1 MNARNIFVLT
11 SVADLPTVSE
21 FVRAANHRNHLR
33 TLFVRE
39 DDNAQF
45 LPQMLYEAKLKSS
58 RNILVHST
66 KDVPKRVLTAWSLG
80 CPNQLIA
87 DAQVVGEELFV
98 MACDHT
104 LFRVGFAEMPALE
117 RIPSQQRSS
126 FTISSEGSYMHW
138 PEVDVHI
145 DLDAIRYVKDETW
158 REKKDQE
165 KLMYD
170 LRFGEAVAALRKQY
184 GLKQADIRRLSERH
198 VRRIEKGE
206 RTKIDTLAILAR
218 NHGLSLKEYLD
229 KIAEMLSP
237 KEETMA
243 DRAGSQ
249 SPIQPIRFVKTKG
262 SPVTVGRR
270 DKEERIREAMIDLQ
284 LAIDGCG
291 VQPPSRFVDLVAS
304 LARHCSIFL
313 RKMVLNDDRNQ
324 RLLDDDFCRMV
335 GLGFDRIRGI
345 SGERRTLTLVPV
357 DIHGG
362 YTKITKKDEETG
374 EPEVAHIIPVGP
386 PAA

>member
-1 MNARNIFVLT
+1 MAKTAEMTVWAQDLFSYDIIPPSFTVFREPDVSEVKARDIFVLT

-21 FVRAANHRNHLR
+21 FVRDPNYRNHLR

-58 RNILVHST
+58 RHILVHST

-80 CPNQLIA
+80 CPDQLIA
-87 DAQVVGEELFV
+87 TARVVDEELFI
-98 MACDHT
+98 MACDNT

-117 RIPSQQRSS
+117 RIPIQQRSLFS
-126 FTISSEGSYMHW
+126 ISSEGSYIHW

-145 DLDAIRYVKDETW
+145 DLDAVRYLKDETW
-158 REKKDQE
+158 REKKDRE

-184 GLKQADIRRLSERH
+184 GLKQAEIRGLSERH

-229 KIAEMLSP
+229 EIAEMLSP
-237 KEETMA
+237 
-243 DRAGSQ
+243 
-249 SPIQPIRFVKTKG
+249 
-262 SPVTVGRR
+262 
-270 DKEERIREAMIDLQ
+270 
-284 LAIDGCG
+284 
-291 VQPPSRFVDLVAS
+291 
-304 LARHCSIFL
+304 
-313 RKMVLNDDRNQ
+313 
-324 RLLDDDFCRMV
+324 
-335 GLGFDRIRGI
+335 
-345 SGERRTLTLVPV
+345 
-357 DIHGG
+357 
-362 YTKITKKDEETG
+362 
-374 EPEVAHIIPVGP
+374 
-386 PAA
+386 

>member
-1 MNARNIFVLT
+1 MAKTAEMTVWAQDLFSYDIIPPSFTVFRSDESEVNARNIFVLT
-11 SVADLPTVSE
+11 SVADLPTVSK

-39 DDNAQF
+39 DHNAQF

-80 CPNQLIA
+80 CPDQLIA
-87 DAQVVGEELFV
+87 DAQIVGEELFV

-104 LFRVGFAEMPALE
+104 LFRVGFVEMPALE

-145 DLDAIRYVKDETW
+145 DLDAIRYLKDETW
-158 REKKDQE
+158 REKKDRE

-184 GLKQADIRRLSERH
+184 GLKQAEIRGLSERH

-218 NHGLSLKEYLD
+218 NHSLSLKEYLD
-229 KIAEMLSP
+229 EIAEMLSP
-237 KEETMA
+237 
-243 DRAGSQ
+243 
-249 SPIQPIRFVKTKG
+249 
-262 SPVTVGRR
+262 
-270 DKEERIREAMIDLQ
+270 
-284 LAIDGCG
+284 
-291 VQPPSRFVDLVAS
+291 
-304 LARHCSIFL
+304 
-313 RKMVLNDDRNQ
+313 
-324 RLLDDDFCRMV
+324 
-335 GLGFDRIRGI
+335 
-345 SGERRTLTLVPV
+345 
-357 DIHGG
+357 
-362 YTKITKKDEETG
+362 
-374 EPEVAHIIPVGP
+374 
-386 PAA
+386 

>member
-1 MNARNIFVLT
+1 MAKTAEMIVWAQDPFSYDIIPPSFTVFRPDESEVNARNIFVLT
-11 SVADLPTVSE
+11 SVADLPAVSE
-21 FVRAANHRNHLR
+21 FVRAANHRNRLR

-45 LPQMLYEAKLKSS
+45 LPQMLYEAKLKSR

-80 CPNQLIA
+80 CPDQLIA

-117 RIPSQQRSS
+117 RIPSQQRSL
-126 FTISSEGSYMHW
+126 FTISSEGSYMYW
-138 PEVDVHI
+138 PDVDVHI
-145 DLDAIRYVKDETW
+145 DLDPIRYLKDETW
-158 REKKDQE
+158 REKKERE

-184 GLKQADIRRLSERH
+184 GLKQTDIRGLSERH

-229 KIAEMLSP
+229 EIAEMLS
-237 KEETMA
+237 
-243 DRAGSQ
+243 S
-249 SPIQPIRFVKTKG
+249 
-262 SPVTVGRR
+262 
-270 DKEERIREAMIDLQ
+270 
-284 LAIDGCG
+284 
-291 VQPPSRFVDLVAS
+291 
-304 LARHCSIFL
+304 
-313 RKMVLNDDRNQ
+313 
-324 RLLDDDFCRMV
+324 
-335 GLGFDRIRGI
+335 
-345 SGERRTLTLVPV
+345 
-357 DIHGG
+357 
-362 YTKITKKDEETG
+362 
-374 EPEVAHIIPVGP
+374 
-386 PAA
+386 

>member
-1 MNARNIFVLT
+1 MAKTAEMIVWAQDLFSYDIIPPSFTVFRPDESEVNARNIFVLT

-66 KDVPKRVLTAWSLG
+66 KDVPKRVLTAWSLR
-80 CPNQLIA
+80 CPDQLIA

-117 RIPSQQRSS
+117 RIPSEQRSLFS
-126 FTISSEGSYMHW
+126 ISSEGSYIHW

-145 DLDAIRYVKDETW
+145 DLDAVRYLKDETW
-158 REKKDQE
+158 REKKDRE
-165 KLMYD
+165 KLIYD

-184 GLKQADIRRLSERH
+184 GLKQAEIQGLSERH

-229 KIAEMLSP
+229 EIAEMLS
-237 KEETMA
+237 
-243 DRAGSQ
+243 S
-249 SPIQPIRFVKTKG
+249 
-262 SPVTVGRR
+262 
-270 DKEERIREAMIDLQ
+270 
-284 LAIDGCG
+284 
-291 VQPPSRFVDLVAS
+291 
-304 LARHCSIFL
+304 
-313 RKMVLNDDRNQ
+313 
-324 RLLDDDFCRMV
+324 
-335 GLGFDRIRGI
+335 
-345 SGERRTLTLVPV
+345 
-357 DIHGG
+357 
-362 YTKITKKDEETG
+362 
-374 EPEVAHIIPVGP
+374 
-386 PAA
+386 